1 MSIISTST
9 LPDYG
14 FYPCAKRA
22 LGLDRSMR
30 QSLADSLDYIAQQA
44 CGWAAFDANI
54 LKAMI
59 ARMNQGERYP
69 PSTFG
74 LYTQLVFAVTDGD
87 SDRAAR
93 LFGEL
98 VRESPVTDG
107 WELLSLSDDRIRQHA
122 ERYRQLMD
130 SDPNATFQ
138 MLAPPPAVVSDF
150 RRRFDDGYKLLARA
164 TPELTAEFDALVSQI
179 VLVIGNSESDYQFDG
194 GSAYMLWGGLFL
206 NASSHQHPVA
216 VAEVLAH
223 ESAHILLFGFASAE
237 SMTRNPDSE
246 LYNSPLRVDPRPMEG
261 IFHATYVSAR
271 MHWTMSRLL
280 DSGMLDST
288 GEQVAAQA
296 IKADGANFLAGYQVL
311 ADKGQLTDTGHAVIS
326 AAQAYMEQQ
335 GYP

>member
-1 MSIISTST
+1 
-9 LPDYG
+9 
-14 FYPCAKRA
+14 
-22 LGLDRSMR
+22 MR
-30 QSLADSLDYIAQQA
+30 RSLADSLEYIAQQA
-44 CGWAAFDANI
+44 GGWATFDANS

-74 LYTQLVFAVTDGD
+74 LYTQLVFAVADGD
-87 SDRAAR
+87 SDRAAG

-107 WELLSLSDDRIRQHA
+107 WELLSLSDDKIRRHA
-122 ERYRQLMD
+122 DRYRQLMD
-130 SDPNATFQ
+130 SDPNAIFQ
-138 MLAPPPAVVSDF
+138 MLAPSPAEVTDF
-150 RRRFDDGYKLLARA
+150 RQRFDEGYNLLARA
-164 TPELTAEFDALVSQI
+164 AGELTAEFDVLVSRI
-179 VLVIGNSESDYQFDG
+179 VVVVGDSESEYQFDG

-206 NASSHQHPVA
+206 NAASHQHPVA

-237 SMTRNPDSE
+237 AMTRNPDSE

-288 GEQVAAQA
+288 GEQMAAQA
-296 IKADGANFLAGYQVL
+296 IKADGANFRAGYQVI
-311 ADKGQLTDTGHAVIS
+311 ADKGQLTATGHAVIS
-326 AAQAYMEQQ
+326 AAKAYMERQ
-335 GYP
+335 GCP